1 MLWGI
6 TIKPLL
12 TFKYEDADV
21 TKDKTVTMNGKQA
34 LSYSRMRYDDPEGDY
49 GRQKRQK
56 QVIEAI
62 VNKSLSVS
70 AVSNHQ
76 NYLNRSEAT
85 CRPT

>member
-1 MLWGI
+1 
-6 TIKPLL
+6 
-12 TFKYEDADV
+12 
-21 TKDKTVTMNGKQA
+21 MNGKQA

-70 AVSNHQ
+70 AVIAV
-76 NYLNRSEAT
+76 ET
-85 CRPT
+85 PPIV